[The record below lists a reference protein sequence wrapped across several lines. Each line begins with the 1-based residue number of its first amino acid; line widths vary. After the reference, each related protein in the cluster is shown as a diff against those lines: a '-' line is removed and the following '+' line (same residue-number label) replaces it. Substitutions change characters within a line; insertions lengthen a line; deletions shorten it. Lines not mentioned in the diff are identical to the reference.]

1 MGDHGALIILADDQ
15 NETDEVKFSW
25 NFGTS
30 WETIKFSNEKMIV
43 DNIATDP
50 DNTSSVF

>member
-1 MGDHGALIILADDQ
+1 MGDHGSLIILADDQ
-15 NETDEVKFSW
+15 NETNEVKFSW

-30 WETIKFSNEKMIV
+30 WETYQFTNEKMIV

-50 DNTSSVF
+50 DNTSSLF